1 MIDALFGS
9 KTRVKLLYLF
19 MNNPDKS
26 FYVRE
31 ITRKIDEQI
40 NSVRRE
46 LSNMLEVGVIRS
58 DSKENKIFY
67 TANKNYPFYAPLRK
81 IFTSKEIEDKKEDE
95 NTAWAK
101 KFYAIGDVRVV
112 LFAGKMVNSFDSQLD
127 LLVVGNVSKVKLR
140 NLVKHIEDQLN
151 MTEDSLNYMSM
162 SYDDFYYRRSVQD
175 RWYSELVDAKHS
187 VVIDA
192 ENLLSNKEGV

>member
-19 MNNPDKS
+19 MNNPERS

-46 LSNMLEVGVIRS
+46 LSNMLNIGIIKS
-58 DSKENKIFY
+58 DSKDNKIFY
-67 TANKNYPFYAPLRK
+67 CVNKSYSFYAPLKK
-81 IFTSKEIEDKKEDE
+81 IFTSKELSSEKEGE
-95 NTAWAK
+95 NAVWAK
-101 KFYAIGDVRVV
+101 RFFTIGDTKLVI
-112 LFAGKMVNSFDSQLD
+112 FAGKLVNRFDRSDNDLD

-140 NLVKHIEDQLN
+140 NLVSVMEEEYGAVVN
-151 MTEDSLNYMSM
+151 YSAMT
-162 SYDDFYYRRSVQD
+162 YDDFYYRKSRRD
-175 RWYSELVDAKHS
+175 GFIANILDANHS
-187 VVIDA
+187 VIVDVDNI
-192 ENLLSNKEGV
+192 LKQEG